1 MFSLTSRYQGI
12 PTAVHELPDG
22 RKVTFVR
29 RRFLPRPQDL
39 VQIGEHEVRIG
50 ERLDTI
56 AFAVFGDPEQFW
68 RIADA
73 NGTLDLEDLLVVGA
87 RLRITLP
94 AGTPAGGLIDASGG
108 TT

>member
-12 PTAVHELPDG
+12 PTAVYELPDG
-22 RKVTFVR
+22 RKATYAR
-29 RRFLPRPQDL
+29 RRFLPRPEDL
-39 VQIGEHEVRIG
+39 AQIGSHEVRVG

-56 AFAVFGDPEQFW
+56 AFDVFGDPEQFW

-73 NGTLDLEDLLVVGA
+73 NRALDLADLLTVGL

-94 AGTPAGGLIDASGG
+94 AGLPAGGLLDAG
-108 TT
+108 TPTS

>member
-12 PTAVHELPDG
+12 PTAIHELPDG

-29 RRFLPRPQDL
+29 RRFLPQPQDL
-39 VQIGEHEVRIG
+39 VQIGEHQVRIG

-56 AFAVFGDPEQFW
+56 AFLVFGDAEQFW

-73 NGTLDLEDLLVVGA
+73 NGVLNIDDLLTVGA

-94 AGTPAGGLIDASGG
+94 AGTRPGA
-108 TT
+108 

>member
-12 PTAVHELPDG
+12 PTAVYDLPDG
-22 RKVTFVR
+22 RKVPYVR
-29 RRFLPRPQDL
+29 RRFLPRPEEL
-39 VQIGEHEVRIG
+39 VVIGEHEVRHG

-73 NGTLDLEDLLVVGA
+73 NRATDLDDLLVVGM

-94 AGTPAGGLIDASGG
+94 AGTPAGGLLDAGAG
-108 TT
+108 AP